1 MCSRDWPAVLS
12 KHGSSS
18 GTLHD
23 PEYLLLNCTI
33 YIYIYIPR
41 ISTVSIQT
49 KYEKNILEPLKQANF
64 NQETVEILS
73 APSPFLHA
81 AAARCCALASESL
94 PTPKSVEFAVLR
106 VGTNLQQSPSHP

>member
-1 MCSRDWPAVLS
+1 MCIRDWPAVLS

-18 GTLHD
+18 GTLHN
-23 PEYLLLNCTI
+23 PEYLHI
-33 YIYIYIPR
+33 H
-41 ISTVSIQT
+41 STVSIKT
-49 KYEKNILEPLKQANF
+49 KYEKNILKPLKQANF

-94 PTPKSVEFAVLR
+94 PTPKTVEFAVLR